1 MSEVEQGPETLTLTF
16 TMTELR
22 LVVPMLERLL
32 HSTGLH
38 WDRTSQEPIT
48 LAVTDATIFVGVQGR
63 RIAMSRSGGEFY
75 EAGERVTP

>member
-1 MSEVEQGPETLTLTF
+1 MLGDHEPATLTL

-32 HSTGLH
+32 HSSGLH
-38 WDRTSQEPIT
+38 WDRTCHEP
-48 LAVTDATIFVGVQGR
+48 VTFSADDSTIFVEVQGR

-75 EAGERVTP
+75 EAGERVHP